1 MAQPDFSQ
9 PLQPVVSMGSVDALT
24 PEQASR
30 EAALREVG
38 ETLLNIEAAIRRAD
52 RARREIARTG
62 LEPNFVIALDTAIT
76 SLEATRR
83 VLHQETYFG
92 PAQHRLI

>member
-1 MAQPDFSQ
+1 MAQPDFRQ
-9 PLQPVVSMGSVDALT
+9 PLQPVVASGADALT

-38 ETLLNIEAAIRRAD
+38 ETLLNIESAIRRAD
-52 RARREIARTG
+52 RAKREIARMSD
-62 LEPNFVIALDTAIT
+62 EPNFVIALDAAIA
-76 SLEATRR
+76 SLETTRR

-92 PAQHRLI
+92 SAQHRLI